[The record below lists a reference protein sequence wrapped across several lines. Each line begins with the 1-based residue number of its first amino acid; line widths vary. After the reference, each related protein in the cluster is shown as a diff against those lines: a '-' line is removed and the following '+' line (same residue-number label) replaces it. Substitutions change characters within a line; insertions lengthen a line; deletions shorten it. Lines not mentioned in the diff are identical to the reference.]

1 MKMKT
6 KRKALLLSLCAVL
19 LVVASVMGTMA
30 YLTAKSDEVV
40 NTFTVG
46 KVNITLDEAPV
57 DTNGNVIDGDR
68 RTRNQYLLVPG
79 QSYTK
84 DPIVHVTAGSENSWI
99 FVEVTNTL
107 ASFEAEGNTIAKQ
120 ISDNHW
126 EAVPNTTNVYYKEYT
141 GNGTA
146 IDYPVF
152 GSFKLSDTANKTNG
166 WGTIP
171 PITIKAYAVQHSGL
185 TVEEAWAVAQQNP

>member
-30 YLTAKSDEVV
+30 YLTDSAKVE

-68 RTRNQYLLVPG
+68 RTQNQYLLVPG

>member
-30 YLTAKSDEVV
+30 YLTDSAEVK

-68 RTRNQYLLVPG
+68 RTQNQYLLVPG